1 MIKCLTFSRAFDSVS
16 HKILTDKLLIFANS
30 ELDLQTVSWVNSRAQ
45 RVVSSG
51 TKSSRRPV
59 LSIESWLMETP
70 WVIPQQ
76 GQAGPDDLQSSLP
89 TSATL

>member
-16 HKILTDKLLIFANS
+16 HKILTDKLLMYG
-30 ELDLQTVSWVNSRAQ
+30 LDEQTVSWVNSRAQ